1 MPLTLNSKERAMDK
15 KAVVVT
21 GASSGIGAASA
32 DLLQSESFHV
42 IGCALPDTDGEA
54 MMAKASETF
63 TPLYMDVTDSTSI
76 SSAVDKITRHLG
88 EGGLAGLVNNAGVA
102 SGGPL
107 ELQRTEDLRRVM
119 EINVIGSVAV
129 TNAFLPQL
137 RKARGRIVFTGSM
150 LGRCAA
156 PMSSI
161 YSPSKFALEAVA
173 DIFRMEL
180 RPWGINVSL
189 IQPDVVQTPIL
200 NKSMTQTDGLFSDP
214 SSEQS
219 VLYEE
224 VYRQARGRL
233 ESAAKTAITP
243 DKVAKRVVHA
253 LTAKKPRTRYPVGW
267 KAKVLVWLRFLP
279 DRWRDSILLSSM
291 K

>member
-1 MPLTLNSKERAMDK
+1 MDK

-32 DLLQSESFHV
+32 ELLQRQGFHV
-42 IGCALPDTDGEA
+42 IGCALPDADAEA
-54 MMAKASETF
+54 MIAKASETF
-63 TPLYMDVTDSTSI
+63 TPVYMEVTDSASI
-76 SSAVDKITRHLG
+76 ASAVDKITGNLG
-88 EGGLAGLVNNAGVA
+88 EGGL
-102 SGGPL
+102 
-107 ELQRTEDLRRVM
+107 
-119 EINVIGSVAV
+119 GSVAV

-137 RKARGRIVFTGSM
+137 RKARGRTVFTGSM
-150 LGRCAA
+150 LGRCAI

-189 IQPDVVQTPIL
+189 IQPDVAQTPIL
-200 NKSMTQTDGLFSDP
+200 NKSMTQTDALFNDP

-243 DKVAKRVVHA
+243 DKVAKKVVHA

-267 KAKVLVWLRFLP
+267 KAKVLVWLRLLP
-279 DRWRDSILLSSM
+279 DRWRDSILLSSI
-291 K
+291 KER

>member
-1 MPLTLNSKERAMDK
+1 MDR

-21 GASSGIGAASA
+21 GASSGIGAVSA
-32 DLLQSESFHV
+32 DLLQHHGFHV
-42 IGCALPDTDGEA
+42 TGCALPDRDGEA

-63 TPLYMDVTDSTSI
+63 TPVYMDVTDSASI
-76 SSAVDKITRHLG
+76 ASAVEKITGDLD
-88 EGGLAGLVNNAGVA
+88 EGGLAGLVSNAGVA

-119 EINVIGSVAV
+119 ETNVIGSVAV
-129 TNAFLPQL
+129 TNALLPQL

-150 LGRCAA
+150 LGRCAT

-161 YSPSKFALEAVA
+161 YAPSKFALEAVA

-180 RPWGINVSL
+180 RPWGIHVSL

-200 NKSMTQTDGLFSDP
+200 EKSITQTDALFGDP
-214 SSEQS
+214 SSGQAI
-219 VLYEE
+219 LYEE
-224 VYRQARGRL
+224 AYRQARGRL
-233 ESAAKTAITP
+233 ESASKTAITP

-253 LTAKKPRTRYPVGW
+253 LTAKRPRTRYPVGW

-279 DRWRDSILLSSM
+279 DRWRDLILISSM